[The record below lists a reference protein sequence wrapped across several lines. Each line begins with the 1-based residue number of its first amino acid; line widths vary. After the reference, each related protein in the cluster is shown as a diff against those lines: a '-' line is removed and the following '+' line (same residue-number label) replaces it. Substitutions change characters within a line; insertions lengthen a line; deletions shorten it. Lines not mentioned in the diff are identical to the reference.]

1 MQHRIMV
8 VQEQHSTS
16 PFSCKQPYNQVT
28 DEKCLKI
35 GDINIQEL
43 TLKEWRMN
51 YVPTASWSWM

>member
-35 GDINIQEL
+35 GDINI
-43 TLKEWRMN
+43 
-51 YVPTASWSWM
+51 